1 MKKLLVFIL
10 LCATA
15 LTSCSAGG
23 GESSHTGEGEK
34 KLPEC
39 APYGTENVS
48 YTAEISD
55 GRRAVTLGVK
65 RTDGIS
71 VVTVTTPEEL
81 ARTVITDDVEGMR
94 MMLKGEVEL
103 PLSHEASAGL
113 SALLALYLPLPE
125 DAVPFGERE
134 AEFTTNG
141 YQARLRLTEDGYPD
155 SAVLSIHGV
164 ERQVKFTR
172 ND

>member
-10 LCATA
+10 LCATS

-23 GESSHTGEGEK
+23 GEPSHTGEGEK

-81 ARTVITDDVEGMR
+81 AGTVITDDVEGMR
-94 MMLKGEVEL
+94 MRRYFSIFV
-103 PLSHEASAGL
+103 PLFRYMIPFSENAFSAMVSGWIKAASM
-113 SALLALYLPLPE
+113 P
-125 DAVPFGERE
+125 
-134 AEFTTNG
+134 T
-141 YQARLRLTEDGYPD
+141 
-155 SAVLSIHGV
+155 
-164 ERQVKFTR
+164 
-172 ND
+172 

>member
-10 LCATA
+10 ICVIA
-15 LTSCSAGG
+15 LTSCSAVG
-23 GESSHTGEGEK
+23 GETSNTGEGKK

-39 APYGTENVS
+39 APYGTGNVS
-48 YTAEISD
+48 YTAEVSD
-55 GRRAVTLGVK
+55 GRRAVTLNVK

-81 ARTVITDDVEGMR
+81 AGTVITDDAEGMR

-103 PLSHEASAGL
+103 PLSPEASSGL
-113 SALLALYLPLPE
+113 SALFALYLPLPE